1 MPALRQQRS
10 LRQRSGA
17 LSQLPSCASV
27 ALGNNA
33 GKKRKNQMNM
43 ALPEG
48 IERPTLKVIGN
59 AALLRAL
66 SRRSH
71 KLFIP
76 SLLPEG
82 VQNWLEAPISE
93 RSVGLA

>member
-1 MPALRQQRS
+1 
-10 LRQRSGA
+10 
-17 LSQLPSCASV
+17 
-27 ALGNNA
+27 
-33 GKKRKNQMNM
+33 MNM

-59 AALLRAL
+59 AALWLRAL

-82 VQNWLEAPISE
+82 VQIGSRPQSLSGAS
-93 RSVGLA
+93 A

>member
-1 MPALRQQRS
+1 
-10 LRQRSGA
+10 
-17 LSQLPSCASV
+17 
-27 ALGNNA
+27 
-33 GKKRKNQMNM
+33 M

-59 AALLRAL
+59 AALWLRAL

-71 KLFIP
+71 KLFI
-76 SLLPEG
+76 LVTAG
-82 VQNWLEAPISE
+82 GGANWLEAPISE